1 MREQAH
7 QEASSLSTSDAHL
20 GRDSQ
25 PSMRS
30 VRWAFSR
37 SVRAWKT
44 LLYSL
49 DSRVISSVGSCSSWA
64 AWAGLAQL

>member
-1 MREQAH
+1 MRHAEP
-7 QEASSLSTSDAHL
+7 QEPGWQLFAWANNDDPHRVPYL
-20 GRDSQ
+20 GRESQ

-37 SVRAWKT
+37 SVKAWKT

-49 DSRVISSVGSCSSWA
+49 DSRVISSVGSCSS
-64 AWAGLAQL
+64 